1 MTGVI
6 LGGVAALGI
15 SLAACGGSAGH
26 GTPSGGGGNPH
37 VHNVTGV
44 TSPSNDRSH
53 SQQPYA
59 VKMTSCGPTA
69 HFDVRNVS
77 GPTAEIGVTMEW
89 VDPSGHIAVTNY
101 NFTDA
106 LPRGVAEHLAV
117 EDTGDTGTD
126 YHGPIAACVATW
138 HHISGESPSGAEHPI
153 TEINPEGAS

>member
-6 LGGVAALGI
+6 LGGVAALAV

-26 GTPSGGGGNPH
+26 GHAAPAPAPTQ
-37 VHNVTGV
+37 
-44 TSPSNDRSH
+44 SPSNDSGH
-53 SQQPYA
+53 SQQPYT
-59 VKMTSCGPTA
+59 VKMLSCGPTA

-89 VDPSGHIAVTNY
+89 VDPSGHIVVTNY

-153 TEINPEGAS
+153 TEVNPEGAS